1 TASGGHAAGDS
12 FVDIENII
20 GSDFDDVLSGD
31 ANANVFDGGAGADDF
46 YGGFSRDTV
55 SYANSN
61 AAVTVALFN
70 NTASGGHAA
79 GDSLVSIENLTGSD
93 FDDVLSGN
101 GGRNVFIGGAGGDA
115 FYGGGSSDTVSY
127 ETSNAAVTVALFNN
141 TASGGH
147 AAGDSFVSIEN
158 LTGSDFDDV
167 LSGDANANTFI
178 GGAGGDEM
186 YGGFSR
192 DTASYATSNAGVTV
206 ALFNNTASGGHAA
219 GDSLVSIENLTGSD
233 FDDVLSGNGGRNVLV
248 GGAGD
253 DGLYGGGAA
262 DTLDGGEG
270 NDTLVGGSG
279 PDQFVFGASSGQDTV
294 LDFDDGTDL
303 IQLTGGLTFADLT
316 ITTVAGGE
324 RIALTSDPS
333 VFITLEGL
341 NPGDVT

>member
-1 TASGGHAAGDS
+1 NNTASGGHAAGDS

-192 DTASYATSNAGVTV
+192 DTASYATSNA
-206 ALFNNTASGGHAA
+206 
-219 GDSLVSIENLTGSD
+219 
-233 FDDVLSGNGGRNVLV
+233 
-248 GGAGD
+248 
-253 DGLYGGGAA
+253 
-262 DTLDGGEG
+262 
-270 NDTLVGGSG
+270 
-279 PDQFVFGASSGQDTV
+279 
-294 LDFDDGTDL
+294 
-303 IQLTGGLTFADLT
+303 
-316 ITTVAGGE
+316 
-324 RIALTSDPS
+324 
-333 VFITLEGL
+333 
-341 NPGDVT
+341 